1 MKSGKME
8 GEIVSDP
15 FKQYIELFSYPIK
28 DESGNVTGVAEF
40 VRDITERK
48 KAEEKMKESEERF
61 RQFFE
66 NAPDY
71 CYMISPDGKIL
82 NINKSA
88 LRALGYRKK
97 EVVGKPLIETIYSPS
112 SQEKAKKIFEKWKET
127 GKIRNE
133 ELTIVT
139 KKGEERAVLLSV
151 DAVKDA
157 EGNIIHSI
165 SIQRDITNIK
175 KMEEALKE
183 SEEKYRTLIENAND
197 GICIIKDGL
206 MVFANP
212 RLLEM
217 GGYSEQDVIN
227 QPFSKFIS
235 EESLKEVVDKYKK
248 RMTGEKVESFYE
260 AVIKRKDGG
269 KIFAEF
275 NVSLIN
281 YEGGTAELVIV
292 RDITEREKLM
302 NALKESEERYRAIV
316 ENSHAGI
323 LVVGE
328 DYKFSYVNDTLCNML
343 GYTREELIGHD
354 FREFLDEEN
363 RKLVADRYVRRQ
375 RGEDVPPRYE
385 CNVVRKD
392 GEKRCVEISSAV
404 MKDSK
409 GNMMTISQL
418 LDITERK
425 KAEEERLRLATGIY
439 QAAEEVIITDTDGN
453 IQYVNPAFEKIT
465 GYSRDE
471 VIGKNP
477 RILKSG
483 KHDKKFYENLWN
495 TILSGKTWN
504 GEFVNKRKDGTL
516 YIERASISPVKDD
529 SGRIINFIAVK
540 SDITE
545 QKKTEEALKE
555 SEERFRSLVEN
566 AQDAIYI
573 ITPEGFE
580 YVNPAFEELTG
591 YSSEEI
597 YSKDFDFRN
606 LIHPDDVKKI
616 EEREK
621 AREKGKELPSRYEF
635 RIVTKDGKERIVEAR
650 TVGIGKGKGARIIGI
665 LRDMTE
671 RIKAEE
677 KMKRILEQEKEFKL
691 ATAHYFFNPIAIAK
705 GYLSLAMEKAY
716 DEEQKEKLKAA
727 EHAIERVEKVV
738 KNVTQKGEIY
748 E

>member
-1 MKSGKME
+1 MKGYLILAICLIISSTAFISAVVSADDTTIIRVGLYENPPKIFTDASGNISGFWPDIIRYIASEEGWEVEYVHGNWSECLQRLEK
-8 GEIVSDP
+8 GEIDIMPDVAFSEGRSKLYDFSNEIVLVSWSIVYTRKGLDMQSIIDLKGKTIAVLNGSVNSDGP
-15 FKQYIELFSYPIK
+15 GGIKELVRKFDINCTFMEMGSYTEVFEAL
-28 DESGNVTGVAEF
+28 ESGEADAGVTN
-40 VRDITERK
+40 RDFGDRHESQFDVKKTPIIFQPVDLKFAFPKNASMNPYLIERIDYHIRELK
-48 KAEEKMKESEERF
+48 NDSSSIYYKSIGKYL
-61 RQFFE
+61 E
-66 NAPDY
+66 NAVVEE
-71 CYMISPDGKIL
+71 
-82 NINKSA
+82 
-88 LRALGYRKK
+88 
-97 EVVGKPLIETIYSPS
+97 EVVVFPVW
-112 SQEKAKKIFEKWKET
+112 A
-127 GKIRNE
+127 
-133 ELTIVT
+133 
-139 KKGEERAVLLSV
+139 
-151 DAVKDA
+151 KDA
-157 EGNIIHSI
+157 LYIASTVSI
-165 SIQRDITNIK
+165 FLLLLYILSRMQVKRKTT
-175 KMEEALKE
+175 ELKE
-183 SEEKYRTLIENAND
+183 SEEKYRTVIENAND

-235 EESLKEVVDKYKK
+235 EESLKEVVDRYKK
-248 RMTGEKVESFYE
+248 RMAGEEVESFYE
-260 AVIKRKDGG
+260 TVLKRKDGSH
-269 KIFAEF
+269 IFAEL

-302 NALKESEERYRAIV
+302 NALKESEER
-316 ENSHAGI
+316 
-323 LVVGE
+323 
-328 DYKFSYVNDTLCNML
+328 
-343 GYTREELIGHD
+343 
-354 FREFLDEEN
+354 
-363 RKLVADRYVRRQ
+363 
-375 RGEDVPPRYE
+375 
-385 CNVVRKD
+385 
-392 GEKRCVEISSAV
+392 
-404 MKDSK
+404 
-409 GNMMTISQL
+409 
-418 LDITERK
+418 
-425 KAEEERLRLATGIY
+425 
-439 QAAEEVIITDTDGN
+439 
-453 IQYVNPAFEKIT
+453 
-465 GYSRDE
+465 
-471 VIGKNP
+471 
-477 RILKSG
+477 
-483 KHDKKFYENLWN
+483 
-495 TILSGKTWN
+495 
-504 GEFVNKRKDGTL
+504 
-516 YIERASISPVKDD
+516 
-529 SGRIINFIAVK
+529 
-540 SDITE
+540 
-545 QKKTEEALKE
+545 
-555 SEERFRSLVEN
+555 FRSLVEN

-573 ITPEGFE
+573 ITPAGFE

-650 TVGIGKGKGARIIGI
+650 TVGIGKGKEARVIGI

-716 DEEQKEKLKAA
+716 DEDQVEKLKAA